1 MADLATPEIQAQLD
15 DLGLELDVLSEKKN
29 RYKNLLQEE
38 REKNTV
44 LQSRHFDQL
53 QKRDEEANRMI
64 DEVKAQ
70 ADDDRSHLTK
80 TVATLTVSETS

>member
-1 MADLATPEIQAQLD
+1 MADLMSPELQAQLD
-15 DLGLELDVLSEKKN
+15 ELGRELDVLSEKKN
-29 RYKNLLQEE
+29 RYKNQLKEE

-44 LQSRHFDQL
+44 LQSQYFDQL
-53 QKRDEEANRMI
+53 QKRDEADRII

-70 ADDDRSHLTK
+70 ADDDRCQLSK